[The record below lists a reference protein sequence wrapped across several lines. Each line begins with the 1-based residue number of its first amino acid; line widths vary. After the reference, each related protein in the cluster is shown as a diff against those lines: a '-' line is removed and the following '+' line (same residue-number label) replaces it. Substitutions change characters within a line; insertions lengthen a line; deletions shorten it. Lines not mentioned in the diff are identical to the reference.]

1 MKIGLEKAMSEKK
14 QVSKKDE
21 GEGKIPK
28 KAKKG
33 RKSCAGLSATKI
45 PRTYFVQKL

>member
-1 MKIGLEKAMSEKK
+1 MSEKM

-28 KAKKG
+28 EMKKG
-33 RKSCAGLSATKI
+33 RKSCAVLSATKI